1 MSASVAGSSMNE
13 TDEAM
18 AVACGWITTAD
29 DGQRA
34 GAMSLAVLAM
44 RNTAPPGQAVHDI
57 KADVTMSFVSWVDP
71 GSASAIPV

>member
-29 DGQRA
+29 DGRRT

-44 RNTAPPGQAVHDI
+44 RNTAPPGPAVREI
-57 KADVTMSFVSWVDP
+57 GADVTMGFVS
-71 GSASAIPV
+71 

>member
-34 GAMSLAVLAM
+34 GAMSLVVLAM
-44 RNTAPPGQAVHDI
+44 PEHGPAGPG
-57 KADVTMSFVSWVDP
+57 
-71 GSASAIPV
+71 GS